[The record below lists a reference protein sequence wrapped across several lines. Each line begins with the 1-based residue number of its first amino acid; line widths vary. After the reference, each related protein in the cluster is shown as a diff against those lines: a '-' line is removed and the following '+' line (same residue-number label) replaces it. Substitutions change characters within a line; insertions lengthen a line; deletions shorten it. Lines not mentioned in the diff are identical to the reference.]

1 MLKISHWEKKSST
14 IVKGKISGPTQ
25 TTASSLTNS
34 NPRVASC
41 DPDHWIHSLPSWP
54 WQWSHTGCMFGLHP
68 DIQIMS
74 MQHAYLA
81 PSTFKSII
89 IWSTIKDEKTNR
101 ISCSFIF
108 SCSGAVDWV
117 QPDMTSWRCCTLQQ
131 DHPPASWESLN
142 PSAWQNGTTS
152 GCHGMHTVLHGKWS
166 NGARW
171 RPKTYICY
179 MQNMCYSVLGRSD
192 SELVSVVSVLRLAK
206 QIFCLRISFGVS
218 IRYCPACRC
227 DSLRLDTLTCQTQLV
242 SLSCLSTQ
250 KTQPGAL
257 YRVLP
262 SQSWDRL
269 CKVERII
276 QEGATTCNTQSLRVV
291 VYWHWLISHT

>member
-1 MLKISHWEKKSST
+1 MEPYWVHVWL
-14 IVKGKISGPTQ
+14 
-25 TTASSLTNS
+25 AS
-34 NPRVASC
+34 R
-41 DPDHWIHSLPSWP
+41 
-54 WQWSHTGCMFGLHP
+54 HP
-68 DIQIMS
+68 NHE
-74 MQHAYLA
+74 HAACL
-81 PSTFKSII
+81 
-89 IWSTIKDEKTNR
+89 
-101 ISCSFIF
+101 SCSFHIQKYNYLEHNQGWKNQQNLMF
-108 SCSGAVDWV
+108 IHFQLQWIGCNQTWHHDAAAPCNWIALRLLENR
-117 QPDMTSWRCCTLQQ
+117 WTLQPGRMARHL
-131 DHPPASWESLN
+131 DAM
-142 PSAWQNGTTS
+142 
-152 GCHGMHTVLHGKWS
+152 GCT
-166 NGARW
+166 R
-171 RPKTYICY
+171 CY
-179 MQNMCYSVLGRSD
+179 MANGQMVRHDAQNLHMLHNICYSVLGRSD

>member
-1 MLKISHWEKKSST
+1 MKKPTESH
-14 IVKGKISGPTQ
+14 V
-25 TTASSLTNS
+25 
-34 NPRVASC
+34 
-41 DPDHWIHSLPSWP
+41 HS
-54 WQWSHTGCMFGLHP
+54 
-68 DIQIMS
+68 
-74 MQHAYLA
+74 
-81 PSTFKSII
+81 
-89 IWSTIKDEKTNR
+89 
-101 ISCSFIF
+101 F
-108 SCSGAVDWV
+108 SAAVDWV
-117 QPDMTSWRCCTLQQ
+117 QPDMTSWRCCTLQL

-152 GCHGMHTVLHGKWS
+152 AMGCTRCYMANGQMVLHDAQ
-166 NGARW
+166 NLH
-171 RPKTYICY
+171 
-179 MQNMCYSVLGRSD
+179 MLHNMCYSVLGRSD